1 MRPAVDLGALDI
13 VGVVLAAPEEDPRD
27 AVLPSEPPSDA
38 GRSPKGSRDE
48 AGGERGP
55 AGGRGAAAGGR
66 GRPAAAAVGAVPD
79 AVLLVL
85 VAVALHSGPA
95 GAAAA
100 GFACGLAID
109 LLPPADHEAGRFALL
124 YCLVGYLVSRHGR
137 GEARGAPAR
146 YGVAAAAALGTA
158 AGYALLGVL
167 LADPRVGLAAAAF
180 AVPATAAVTMLISPV
195 LLAPAERLLRLLD
208 TERHDGLGPP
218 VAPVRIGGG
227 WRG

>member
-1 MRPAVDLGALDI
+1 MKRAVSAVLLVAAVLLQ
-13 VGVVLAAPEEDPRD
+13 VGVVDR
-27 AVLPSEPPSDA
+27 LPLPW
-38 GRSPKGSRDE
+38 
-48 AGGERGP
+48 
-55 AGGRGAAAGGR
+55 
-66 GRPAAAAVGAVPD
+66 GAVPD
-79 AVLLVL
+79 VVLLVL

>member
-1 MRPAVDLGALDI
+1 MKRAVSAVLLVAAVLLQ
-13 VGVVLAAPEEDPRD
+13 VGVVDR
-27 AVLPSEPPSDA
+27 LPLPW
-38 GRSPKGSRDE
+38 
-48 AGGERGP
+48 
-55 AGGRGAAAGGR
+55 
-66 GRPAAAAVGAVPD
+66 GAVPD

-100 GFACGLAID
+100 GFACGLAVD

-137 GEARGAPAR
+137 SEVRSAWAR
-146 YGVAAAAALGTA
+146 YGVAAAASLGTA
-158 AGYALLGVL
+158 VGFALLGAV
-167 LADPRVGLAAAAF
+167 LADPRVGWAAAAF
-180 AVPATAAVTMLISPV
+180 AVPATVLATMLVAPV

-208 TERHDGLGPP
+208 SERYDGLGPP